1 MILQKQKEF
10 EEKLNSISHGTAA
23 LISIIGFIILLQFCK
38 KSNTEYLL
46 FSIIIYGISLIILY
60 TSSTIYHSVKNQ
72 KLKHIFRIIDHCS
85 IFLLIAGTYSPVL
98 LIVIG
103 GETGWCMFSIQW
115 TIALIGV
122 IFKVFYTGKYELIS
136 VCLYILMG
144 WMIIFKLNELIIS
157 IPESGFLL
165 LLSGGIIY
173 TIGIIFYVID
183 TKIRYSHFIWHLF
196 VIAGSLTH
204 YLMILKYI
212 V

>member
-23 LISIIGFIILLQFCK
+23 LVSIIGFIILLQFCK

-103 GETGWCMFSIQW
+103 GETGWYMFSIQW

>member
-103 GETGWCMFSIQW
+103 GETGWYMFSIQW